1 MQFPFRH
8 DQVLDIILCHPTQ
21 VIMVCE
27 MHPMGSCVREL
38 GPQSMSLAENVGGR
52 VSLVEESR

>member
-1 MQFPFRH
+1 MQFPFRY
-8 DQVLDIILCHPTQ
+8 DRVLDIILCHPTQ
-21 VIMVCE
+21 VIMACE
-27 MHPMGSCVREL
+27 MHPMGSFVRAL